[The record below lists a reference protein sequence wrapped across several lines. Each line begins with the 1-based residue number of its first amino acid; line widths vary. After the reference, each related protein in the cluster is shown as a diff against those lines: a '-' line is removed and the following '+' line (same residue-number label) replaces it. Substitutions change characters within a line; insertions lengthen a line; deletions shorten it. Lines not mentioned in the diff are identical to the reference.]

1 MCHYDVQWTTKTQV
15 QNVKQ
20 QFAENQHPR
29 KKYLKNKLQSLT
41 THHEMP
47 VSTIAQLPLLR
58 RGWQT
63 DNLSLFLR
71 LAGVTLARVGCE

>member
-1 MCHYDVQWTTKTQV
+1 
-15 QNVKQ
+15 
-20 QFAENQHPR
+20 
-29 KKYLKNKLQSLT
+29 
-41 THHEMP
+41 MP